1 MRRSPRT
8 YPMEAVVESLEEL
21 EDRIIGRAG
30 NKVLVKC
37 GLCGGGGKYPRWTSV
52 CRACKGKGTFWIE
65 TPIRVCAFCQGMGIQ
80 PYTRSELHCPACGG
94 KGVVRVIEP
103 SVECPVCHGT
113 GLADLTRP
121 ALACERCK
129 GQGVIP
135 EIPAAEVKG
144 RMGEKK
150 RARDTKPATSSEKRE
165 EEHNKGD

>member
-1 MRRSPRT
+1 MRQNPRA
-8 YPMEAVVESLEEL
+8 YPVEAVVESLGEL

-30 NKVLVKC
+30 NNVLVKC

-52 CRACKGKGTFWIE
+52 CRACRGKGTFWIE
-65 TPIRVCAFCQGMGIQ
+65 TPIRVCAFCQGTGIQ
-80 PYTRSELHCPACGG
+80 PYTRNELHCPACGG

-121 ALACERCK
+121 AIACEMCK

-135 EIPAAEVKG
+135 EVPAAEVKG
-144 RMGEKK
+144 KMRKKK
-150 RARDTKPATSSEKRE
+150 RARDTKPATSSEKKE
-165 EEHNKGD
+165 KKHNKGD

>member
-1 MRRSPRT
+1 MRRSPRA
-8 YPMEAVVESLEEL
+8 YPREIVVESLGEL

-30 NKVLVKC
+30 NKVLVRC
-37 GLCGGGGKYPRWTSV
+37 GLCRGSGKYPRWTSV

-65 TPIRVCAFCQGMGIQ
+65 TSIRICAFCHGTGIQ
-80 PYTRSELHCPACGG
+80 PYTRSGLHCLACGG

-103 SVECPVCHGT
+103 SKECPLCHGT

-121 ALACERCK
+121 MLACEMCK

-144 RMGEKK
+144 RKREKK
-150 RARDTKPATSSEKRE
+150 GRETESQRFLKKRRNE
-165 EEHNKGD
+165 NPDKDC